1 MYKIYVAAVEPL
13 MEEEFYQKALSM
25 VGNDRQEKIKKLL
38 RRGDQARSA
47 AAGLLFRY
55 ALEEWTKE
63 RAADGKGAGND
74 QLGQDGKS
82 LGKYGSGW
90 NGKETGIC
98 RLEQNGGGTENRWSV
113 QDGERSGKHRSA
125 QDAYVWDGSCIIG
138 EHGKPMLPKESGF
151 YFNLSHSGDYALCAV
166 SDREIGADIQ
176 RHEKYADRLA
186 ERFFHPEELAY
197 LKEAKDSKRC
207 FYDIWCLKES
217 CIKCTGR
224 GLSTGLEKF
233 SVVPFFYGEGITLDS
248 VRCVGES
255 APAYTQVDLK
265 ELGETDR
272 KKAVEGYSMGVVE
285 LAETAF
291 DEE

>member
-1 MYKIYVAAVEPL
+1 
-13 MEEEFYQKALSM
+13 MEDEFYQKALSI
-25 VGNDRQEKIKKLL
+25 VGKDRREKIKKLL

-63 RAADGKGAGND
+63 RAAADGKGAGN
-74 QLGQDGKS
+74 
-82 LGKYGSGW
+82 Y
-90 NGKETGIC
+90 
-98 RLEQNGGGTENRWSV
+98 RLR
-113 QDGERSGKHRSA
+113 

-138 EHGKPMLPKESGF
+138 EHGKPMLPKELGL

-166 SDREIGADIQ
+166 SGREIGADIQ
-176 RHEKYADRLA
+176 RHEKHADRLA

-197 LKEAKDSKRC
+197 LKDAKKDSKRC

-233 SVVPFFYGEGITLDS
+233 SVVPFFYGEEITLDG
-248 VRCVGES
+248 VRCVGER

-265 ELGETDR
+265 DLGETDR
-272 KKAVEGYSMGVVE
+272 KEAVEGYSMAVVE
-285 LAETAF
+285 LAETVF